1 MRKRNFSLFRVY
13 LRTEIQKNNVPKQ
26 MSSIGIYKQPQLIYN
41 QRKLMET
48 KKYLNGKKVN
58 PENRLDSEIT

>member
-26 MSSIGIYKQPQLIYN
+26 MSSIGFIQTAPINLQ
-41 QRKLMET
+41 
-48 KKYLNGKKVN
+48 
-58 PENRLDSEIT
+58 SEKTYGD